1 MDIPRRTDKDE
12 EDIKA
17 RQNVAGRF
25 GFVLGCVA
33 AVAAIGIN
41 MWRAPRPWTL
51 SSVTLAVLMAAL
63 NIPLGIGLGLL
74 GERLTRA
81 PRDSQ
86 RK

>member
-1 MDIPRRTDKDE
+1 
-12 EDIKA
+12 
-17 RQNVAGRF
+17 
-25 GFVLGCVA
+25 
-33 AVAAIGIN
+33 
-41 MWRAPRPWTL
+41 
-51 SSVTLAVLMAAL
+51 MAAL